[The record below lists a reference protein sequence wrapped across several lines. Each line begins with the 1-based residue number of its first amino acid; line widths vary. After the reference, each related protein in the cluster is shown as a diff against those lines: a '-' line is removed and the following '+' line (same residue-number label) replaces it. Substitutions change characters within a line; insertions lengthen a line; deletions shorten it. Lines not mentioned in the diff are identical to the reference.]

1 MLSDNQHIAL
11 AAQENYEAPLLA
23 ACLDRLLTEAKGDT
37 NLHSAQVVLKPN
49 LLTTTNASLACTDGR
64 FIVAAARWFVDQGA
78 RVQVGDSPAF
88 GSAQGILAS
97 LGALRPLRAM
107 NVEVIDFKKT
117 RSLTLPQGVPV
128 RLAQSALDCDLLV
141 GLPKVKA
148 HAQARITLAVKNCFG
163 CVAGMQ
169 KPWWHMVHGG
179 TDGIFF
185 DLLSALLAQ
194 LPPCLH
200 LVDGICAMHKTGPV
214 HGRAFPLARVLCG
227 ANPVAVD
234 TALLYILKI
243 PEQHSPLWLAAH
255 RAGLAGT
262 RLDELILD
270 RELLDSLR
278 VDGFRVPGELSPVR
292 FNPLRFFKNNV
303 KRLLLS
309 VRGK

>member
-11 AAQENYEAPLLA
+11 AAQASYEEAPLA
-23 ACLDRLLTEAKGDT
+23 ACLDRLLTEVKGDT
-37 NLHSAQVVLKPN
+37 NLHGAHVVLKPN
-49 LLTTTNASLACTDGR
+49 LLTTTNGSLACTDGR

-88 GSAQGILAS
+88 GSARGVLAS
-97 LGALRPLRAM
+97 LGALRPLQAM
-107 NVEVIDFKKT
+107 NVDVVDFKKT

-148 HAQARITLAVKNCFG
+148 HAQARVTLAVKNCFG
-163 CVAGMQ
+163 CVTGMQ
-169 KPWWHMVHGG
+169 KPCWHMVHGAQG
-179 TDGIFF
+179 GIFF

-194 LPPCLH
+194 LPPSLH
-200 LVDGICAMHKTGPV
+200 LVDGIRAMHKTGPV
-214 HGRAFPLARVLCG
+214 HGKAFPLARVLCG
-227 ANPVAVD
+227 TNPVAVD
-234 TALLYILKI
+234 TALLYILRV
-243 PEQHSPLWLAAH
+243 PRQHSPLWQATH

-262 RLDELILD
+262 RLEELVLD
-270 RELLDSLR
+270 RDLLESLR
-278 VDGFRVPGELSPVR
+278 VDGFRVPDELSPVR

-303 KRLLLS
+303 KRLFLS